1 MTQTPN
7 SLETGPLDI
16 NAAEVNTIGNT
27 SAAIQTLPA
36 ADDHF
41 ARARADAVAHHIKTL
56 RHAIGA
62 LRGLGEHGLLAALL
76 ADELSDTV
84 TEARSIEARKT
95 GPGNTTGNTTGRRRM
110 RLAPTGT
117 RAAQEIN

>member
-1 MTQTPN
+1 MTQTHNTP
-7 SLETGPLDI
+7 D
-16 NAAEVNTIGNT
+16 AAEINT
-27 SAAIQTLPA
+27 SAAIQALPA
-36 ADDHF
+36 ADDQF

-84 TEARSIEARKT
+84 TEARSIEARASEARKT
-95 GPGNTTGNTTGRRRM
+95 GTGNTTGRRRM
-110 RLAPTGT
+110 RLTPTGT